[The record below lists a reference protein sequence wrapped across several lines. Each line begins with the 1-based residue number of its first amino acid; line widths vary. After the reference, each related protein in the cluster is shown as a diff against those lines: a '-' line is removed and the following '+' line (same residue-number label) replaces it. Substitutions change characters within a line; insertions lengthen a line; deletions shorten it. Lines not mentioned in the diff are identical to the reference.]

1 MKAKHGLVL
10 ILLSFLSMGASY
22 RTQNF
27 IINAPSPQ
35 IAQQVGQYAEY
46 YRKQKAMEWLG
57 REMTPWPEPCPVKVL
72 ISLNGAGGATSFAF
86 DQGQVLSQEMQV
98 EGPLDRILVSVL
110 PHEITHTVFA
120 YYFRTPVPRWADE
133 GGCVLSE
140 DDLEKQRHDSMT
152 RDILSTPGRKIP
164 LRRLFTMTKY
174 PNDVMVLYAEGFSV
188 SEYLV
193 SLGGRPTFLAFVAYA
208 MNYGWD
214 NAVKAYYRFNSIEE
228 LEERWIAYLRNNRPG
243 QAPGLLA
250 SNGPRGNESS
260 TIQSLAVTRQTYP
273 PSQPVLEAP
282 MPVYRGTS
290 PNQPASEDYS
300 NPSIR
305 PASPSASYNQPQ
317 QYYAQ
322 PPQSQQSQ
330 GGISLGAPQ
339 SVGQGIR

>member
-1 MKAKHGLVL
+1 MQKRGLNYMKAKHGLVL
-10 ILLSFLSMGASY
+10 ILLSFLSIGASY

-27 IINAPSPQ
+27 IINAPNPQ

-57 REMTPWPEPCPVKVL
+57 REMNPWPEPCPVKVL

-228 LEERWIAYLRNNRPG
+228 LEERWIAYLRNNRPNISTESACFG
-243 QAPGLLA
+243 SPQACISRRLT
-250 SNGPRGNESS
+250 E
-260 TIQSLAVTRQTYP
+260 
-273 PSQPVLEAP
+273 
-282 MPVYRGTS
+282 
-290 PNQPASEDYS
+290 PAC
-300 NPSIR
+300 IR
-305 PASPSASYNQPQ
+305 R
-317 QYYAQ
+317 
-322 PPQSQQSQ
+322 
-330 GGISLGAPQ
+330 LF
-339 SVGQGIR
+339 